1 MKKIS
6 YHLQVFFLFVFVLSS
21 IPAKAQLIIGQYEDE
36 APFRTW
42 NTFGIQSASAVG
54 MGEAQFALVADSS
67 ASVINPARLT
77 ALPKFSCSLNG
88 SFTLAS
94 FDKYAIVNT
103 GVLISDGNSRMGLY
117 GFDFAGT
124 TFTYKEWAV
133 GISIGFLENYDRPSQ
148 NPDYEYE
155 GELLYLLEFAQSGF
169 LRNYNISLA
178 RKIGQWFSFGIGVNY
193 VAGSM
198 EKTVVENSYYN
209 GVTIS
214 DRKKHDFTGFYVNGG
229 LTADVNEKLTIA
241 AVFRTPYTKKAD
253 SESMLRYDS
262 PQGNTDIRHE
272 AAAKNGYKQPLVLG
286 VGVDYRF
293 SPQLRVAS
301 DVSYFNWSSY
311 SVTYFGEE
319 IKREFKDIVKVSG
332 GIEYV
337 GSFRLFHQDFQVP
350 LRVGLSYDPQ
360 PVKEPSS
367 HYFYYTFGVGVHWQG
382 LHLDAGAMF
391 GNEKGSGSDLYGRKL
406 LITLNYFL

>member
-6 YHLQVFFLFVFVLSS
+6 SHLLTFFLFVFVLSS
-21 IPAKAQLIIGQYEDE
+21 IPAKAQLNIGQYEDE

-42 NTFGIQSASAVG
+42 NTFGIQSASSVG

-103 GVLISDGNSRMGLY
+103 GVLISEENNSMGLY
-117 GFDFAGT
+117 AVDFAGA
-124 TFTYKEWAV
+124 TFTYKGWAV
-133 GISIGFLENYDRPSQ
+133 GISIGLLENYDRPSQ

-155 GELLYLLEFAQSGF
+155 GELLYLLEFVQSG
-169 LRNYNISLA
+169 LLKNYNISLA
-178 RKIGQWFSFGIGVNY
+178 REIGQWFSFGIGVNY

-198 EKTVVENSYYN
+198 EKTVKENLYYN

-214 DRKKHDFTGFYVNGG
+214 DRKKHNFTGFYVNGG
-229 LTADVNEKLTIA
+229 LTADIDEKLTIA

-253 SESMLRYDS
+253 SESILRYDS
-262 PQGNTDIRHE
+262 PQGNTDIRLE
-272 AAAKNGYKQPLVLG
+272 TAAKNGYKQPLVLG
-286 VGVDYRF
+286 IGVDYRF

-311 SVTYFGEE
+311 SVTYFDEA
-319 IKREFKDIVKVSG
+319 IKREFKDVVKVSG
-332 GIEYV
+332 GLEYM
-337 GSFRLFHQDFQVP
+337 GSFRLFQQDFQMP
-350 LRVGLSYDPQ
+350 LRAGLSYDPQ
-360 PVKEPSS
+360 PVKDPSS
-367 HYFYYTFGVGVHWQG
+367 HYIYYTFGVGVHLKG
-382 LHLDAGAMF
+382 LHLDIGTML
-391 GNEKGSGSDLYGRKL
+391 GNEKGSGSNLYGRKI
-406 LITLNYFL
+406 LITLSYFL

>member
-6 YHLQVFFLFVFVLSS
+6 YRLLAFFLFVFVLSS
-21 IPAKAQLIIGQYEDE
+21 IQAKAQLIIGQYEDE

-42 NTFGIQSASAVG
+42 NTFGIQSASAAG

-77 ALPKFSCSLNG
+77 ALPKFSCSLSG
-88 SFTLAS
+88 SFAAAS

-103 GVLISDGNSRMGLY
+103 GVLISEGNSEMGLY
-117 GFDFAGT
+117 GFDFAGA
-124 TFTYKEWAV
+124 TFTYKGWAV
-133 GISIGFLENYDRPSQ
+133 GISIGLLENYDRPSH
-148 NPDYEYE
+148 NPDYEYG
-155 GELLYLLEFAQSGF
+155 GELLYLLEFAQSGL

-198 EKTVVENSYYN
+198 EKTIVENLYYN

-229 LTADVNEKLTIA
+229 LTADVDEKLTIA
-241 AVFRTPYTKKAD
+241 AVFRTPYKKAD
-253 SESMLRYDS
+253 SESILHYDS
-262 PQGNTDIRHE
+262 PQGNTDIKHE
-272 AAAKNGYKQPLVLG
+272 AAANNGYKQPLVLG

-311 SVTYFGEE
+311 SVTYFDEE

-332 GIEYV
+332 GLEYM
-337 GSFRLFHQDFQVP
+337 GSFRLFQQDFQVP
-350 LRVGLSYDPQ
+350 LRIGLSYDPQ
-360 PVKEPSS
+360 PIKEPSS
-367 HYFYYTFGVGVHWQG
+367 HYIYYTLGVGVHWQG
-382 LHLDAGAMF
+382 LHLDAGTMF
-391 GNEKGSGSDLYGRKL
+391 GNEKGSGRDLYGRKL
-406 LITLNYFL
+406 LITLSYFL

>member
-6 YHLQVFFLFVFVLSS
+6 YHLLAFFLFVFFLSS
-21 IPAKAQLIIGQYEDE
+21 IPAEAQLNIGQYEDE

-42 NTFGIQSASAVG
+42 NTFGIQSASSVG

-88 SFTLAS
+88 SFTLAT

-103 GVLISDGNSRMGLY
+103 GVLISEGNNTMGLY
-117 GFDFAGT
+117 AVDFAGA
-124 TFTYKEWAV
+124 TFTYKGWAA
-133 GISIGFLENYDRPSQ
+133 GISVGLLENYDRPSQ

-155 GELLYLLEFAQSGF
+155 GELLYLLEFAQSG
-169 LRNYNISLA
+169 LLKNYNISLA

-198 EKTVVENSYYN
+198 EKTVEENLYYN

-214 DRKKHDFTGFYVNGG
+214 DRKKHNFTGFYVNGG
-229 LTADVNEKLTIA
+229 LTADIDEKLTIA

-253 SESMLRYDS
+253 SESILRYDS
-262 PQGNTDIRHE
+262 PQGNTDIRLE
-272 AAAKNGYKQPLVLG
+272 AAAKNVYKQPLVLG
-286 VGVDYRF
+286 IGVDYRF

-311 SVTYFGEE
+311 SVTYFDEE
-319 IKREFKDIVKVSG
+319 IKREFKDVVKVSG
-332 GIEYV
+332 GLEYM
-337 GSFRLFHQDFQVP
+337 GSFRLFQQDFQMP
-350 LRVGLSYDPQ
+350 LRAGLSYDPQ
-360 PVKEPSS
+360 PVKDPSS
-367 HYFYYTFGVGVHWQG
+367 HYIYYTFGVGVHWQR
-382 LHLDAGAMF
+382 LHLDIGTML
-391 GNEKGSGSDLYGRKL
+391 GNEKGSGSNLYGRKI
-406 LITLNYFL
+406 LITLSYFL